1 MTMVGFLALTAEN
14 HSSLKVSRSMRP
26 PVDRSR
32 TVRKKSTSVT
42 AVSKVRCAIVSVPT
56 GIHNT
61 DLIGSTARLHIG
73 NPHEQCPM
81 NVAGGSHAGPSR
93 NVAAVDE
100 RLCLVNADEGD
111 LFIFHSSEADVLL
124 SIGNP
129 LLHPEPDY
137 SPIPDNNDSPGTYPT
152 IVYRCSF
159 SHMCDSV

>member
-1 MTMVGFLALTAEN
+1 MVGFLALTAEN

-56 GIHNT
+56 GIHDT

-73 NPHEQCPM
+73 NLNEQRPM

-93 NVAAVDE
+93 NVATVDE
-100 RLCLVNADEGD
+100 RLCSVNADEGD

-124 SIGNP
+124 SIGNL

-137 SPIPDNNDSPGTYPT
+137 SPIRDNNNSPGTYPA
-152 IVYRCSF
+152 IVYRCLF
-159 SHMCDSV
+159 SHMCDRV

>member
-1 MTMVGFLALTAEN
+1 MVGFLALTAEN

-32 TVRKKSTSVT
+32 TVRKKSMSVT
-42 AVSKVRCAIVSVPT
+42 AVSKVRCTIVSVPT

-73 NPHEQCPM
+73 NPHEQRPM

-100 RLCLVNADEGD
+100 RLCSVNTDEGD